1 MSGQRS
7 EARFANLKLGNRAQ
21 RVKTPSQFIFL
32 GPKQLWG
39 SFMLVQKLLKMD
51 KFYKIDSKKIY

>member
-1 MSGQRS
+1 MSGERS
-7 EARFANLKLGNRAQ
+7 KARFAILKFDNQAQ
-21 RVKTPSQFIFL
+21 RVKIPPKFIFL
-32 GPKQLWG
+32 GPKRLWG